1 MMRSDAPFP
10 MKRAWLFLLLTLSAA
25 TSVDAKP
32 FFENR
37 VQALQAKNLGLVEEK
52 VPVYHERKLIRK
64 RRHEAVEGYFRVGK
78 RRSYPQIFADL
89 VANGY
94 LRVTYAKRNGRSGRL
109 GTSVATSPA
118 YRTNQTLDLVPT
130 ISRVS
135 IYAKGTGEDYRSKIT
150 ASFPGIAAVQL
161 GHGLEGLQVGR
172 TRFNLE
178 SRFTALADIALSRSE
193 EVVGNDRF
201 RVLTL
206 SSMFAD
212 NERFDANALRYEAP
226 GGAEVVVPLQN
237 TTPRGAYL
245 LPSAVPVG
253 SWIELVKG
261 RGSTWNPDGPTIRI
275 EIKNPGS
282 LQLGVQGFLADS
294 TDPNDDSLSVWLEW
308 IAAPDTIPSGTDQTL
323 VFEVVATPPL

>member
-1 MMRSDAPFP
+1 
-10 MKRAWLFLLLTLSAA
+10 MKRACLFLLLTTLAA
-25 TSVDAKP
+25 TSVQAAEP

-37 VQALQAKNLGLVEEK
+37 VQALRAKNLGLVEEK

-64 RRHEAVEGYFRVGK
+64 KRHEAVEGYFRIGK
-78 RRSYPQIFADL
+78 RRAYPQIFADL

-94 LRVTYAKRNGRSGRL
+94 LRVTYAKRNGRSGSL

-135 IYAKGTGEDYRSKIT
+135 IYAKGTREDYRSKIT

-161 GHGLEGLQVGR
+161 GHGLESLQVGR
-172 TRFNLE
+172 TRFTLE
-178 SRFTALADIALSRSE
+178 TRFTALAAIALSRSE
-193 EVVGNDRF
+193 EVIANDRF

-212 NERFDANALRYEAP
+212 NERFDANAIRYEAP
-226 GGAEVVVPLQN
+226 GGEVTTLPLRK
-237 TTPRGAYL
+237 TTPRDAYL
-245 LPSAVPVG
+245 FPRAVAVG

-261 RGSTWNPDGPTIRI
+261 RGSAWNPDGPTIRI

-282 LQLGVQGFLADS
+282 LQLGVQGFLAPS

-308 IAAPDTIPSGTDQTL
+308 ITAPDTIPSGTDQTL
-323 VFEVVATPPL
+323 EFELIATPPL